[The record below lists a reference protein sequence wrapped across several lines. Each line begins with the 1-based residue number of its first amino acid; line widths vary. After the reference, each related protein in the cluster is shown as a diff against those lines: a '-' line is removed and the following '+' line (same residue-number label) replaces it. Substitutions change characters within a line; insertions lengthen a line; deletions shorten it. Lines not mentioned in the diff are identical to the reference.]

1 MLKTF
6 NVQWLCHY
14 IIRLAISPQNDTAAA
29 KTPSAGTATGFW
41 YLIHHHHRPL
51 TASVLKECC
60 NCQGGRGGG
69 LRVHNCEGG
78 LWGGQKCRLDVLPWV
93 QCEPGIQHSA
103 PPASSFQRINHNCAH
118 ILPSPLHLSFL
129 LFAPQAAQMCKIM
142 HLMSLLGYFCKFPAM
157 NYSSL
162 NSWFRQFR
170 HTRTLT
176 WILKL
181 NVTLG
186 VFSVCF
192 SRLFFCQRDSSVKW
206 ILWRCRVFVR
216 PGHPSGKFISL
227 VS

>member
-1 MLKTF
+1 MSTDSVITLSGWLFPLKMIQRRQKHLPLEPRPAFDTWSTTIT
-6 NVQWLCHY
+6 VLWLHQFWKSA
-14 IIRLAISPQNDTAAA
+14 AI
-29 KTPSAGTATGFW
+29 
-41 YLIHHHHRPL
+41 
-51 TASVLKECC
+51 VKE
-60 NCQGGRGGG
+60 GWGG

-93 QCEPGIQHSA
+93 QREPGIQHSA

-142 HLMSLLGYFCKFPAM
+142 HLMSLLGYFCKFPAIS
-157 NYSSL
+157 YSSL

-170 HTRTLT
+170 HTRTQT

-181 NVTLG
+181 NLSLG

>member
-1 MLKTF
+1 MSTDSVITLSGWLFPLKMIQRRQKHLPLEPRPAFDTWSTTIT
-6 NVQWLCHY
+6 VLWLHQFWKSA
-14 IIRLAISPQNDTAAA
+14 AI
-29 KTPSAGTATGFW
+29 
-41 YLIHHHHRPL
+41 
-51 TASVLKECC
+51 VKE
-60 NCQGGRGGG
+60 GWGG

-93 QCEPGIQHSA
+93 QREPGIQHSA

-181 NVTLG
+181 NLTLG

>member
-1 MLKTF
+1 MSTDSVITLSGWLFPLKMIQRRQKHLPLEPRPAFDTWSTTIT
-6 NVQWLCHY
+6 VLWLHQFWKSA
-14 IIRLAISPQNDTAAA
+14 AI
-29 KTPSAGTATGFW
+29 
-41 YLIHHHHRPL
+41 
-51 TASVLKECC
+51 VKE
-60 NCQGGRGGG
+60 GWGG

-93 QCEPGIQHSA
+93 QREPGIQHSA

-142 HLMSLLGYFCKFPAM
+142 HLMSLLGYFCKFPAIS
-157 NYSSL
+157 YSSL

-181 NVTLG
+181 NLTLV

>member
-1 MLKTF
+1 MSTDSVITLSGWLFPLKMIQQRQKHLVLEPRPAFDTWSTTIT
-6 NVQWLCHY
+6 VLWLHQFWKSA
-14 IIRLAISPQNDTAAA
+14 AIV
-29 KTPSAGTATGFW
+29 K
-41 YLIHHHHRPL
+41 
-51 TASVLKECC
+51 
-60 NCQGGRGGG
+60 GGG
-69 LRVHNCEGG
+69 GDLRVHNCEGG

-142 HLMSLLGYFCKFPAM
+142 HLMSLLGYFCKFRPIS
-157 NYSSL
+157 YSSL